1 MKTLS
6 KFTLIAAILTL
17 WVLKSYV
24 VLSQT
29 SAESVVTDTEKQR
42 FAAFV
47 SKDYTYLD
55 KVLADDLFY
64 CHSNGLIDSKTSL
77 VQSLKDGK
85 LTYQEMIPEEI
96 KVRIYGKTAV
106 VTGLC
111 AAKVL
116 SNGQQISTKFR
127 FTDVYVK
134 NKVGW
139 QMVSWQSLRLP
150 QQ

>member
-6 KFTLIAAILTL
+6 KFTLIAAIFTL

-29 SAESVVTDTEKQR
+29 SAESVVAEIEKQR

-64 CHSNGLIDSKTSL
+64 CHSNALIDTKSSL
-77 VQSLKDGK
+77 IQSLKDGK
-85 LTYQEMIPEEI
+85 LTYQEMTPEEI

-106 VTGLC
+106 ITGLC

-116 SNGQQISTKFR
+116 SNGQQINTKFR

-150 QQ
+150 